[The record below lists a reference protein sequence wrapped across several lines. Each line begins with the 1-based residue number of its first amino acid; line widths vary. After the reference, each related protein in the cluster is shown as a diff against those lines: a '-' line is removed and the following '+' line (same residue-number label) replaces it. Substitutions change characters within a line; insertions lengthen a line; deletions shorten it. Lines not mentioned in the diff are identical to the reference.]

1 MLQCIVITAG
11 VICVALI
18 CTQEIIEHAAVAET
32 DAFAESSADSE
43 QLAEISKE
51 SETNVLQDTERSED
65 TEETEASESK
75 RMETQAVP
83 KQRFWKKHP
92 KKREMK
98 F

>member
-1 MLQCIVITAG
+1 MRTNNRRKNKKLKKIVLMLQCIVITAG

-51 SETNVLQDTERSED
+51 
-65 TEETEASESK
+65 
-75 RMETQAVP
+75 
-83 KQRFWKKHP
+83 
-92 KKREMK
+92 
-98 F
+98 